1 MKVER
6 CLYHSF
12 QRPTAA
18 GLDGLPNIIDVGNIA
33 LDDLHVDSKDLH
45 FGREGASLCV
55 GCTAA

>member
-18 GLDGLPNIIDVGNIA
+18 GLDGLPNITDVGNIA
-33 LDDLHVDSKDLH
+33 LDDLHVDSKGPQL
-45 FGREGASLCV
+45 GCEGASLCI
-55 GCTAA
+55 GWIAA